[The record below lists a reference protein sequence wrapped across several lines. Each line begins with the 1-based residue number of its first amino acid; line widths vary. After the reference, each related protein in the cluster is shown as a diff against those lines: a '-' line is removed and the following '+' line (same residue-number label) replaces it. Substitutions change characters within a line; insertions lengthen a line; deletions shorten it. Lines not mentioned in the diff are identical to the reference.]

1 MLKTLKVILPLA
13 IFMVIAFFLWK
24 GLGGTPGR
32 IPSPLIGK
40 PVPTFSMETL
50 KNPAIKFNN
59 KDLLGH
65 VSIINVWATW
75 CYACRAE
82 HPVLMDISEHNKV
95 AIYGLNYKDQRKSAL
110 NWIDKYGDPYKTVI
124 FDPKGKLAINF
135 GVYGAPETFVV
146 DKKGIIRYKYTGP
159 ISPDAWKDDI
169 LPIVKK
175 LQG

>member
-1 MLKTLKVILPLA
+1 MLKKLKVILPLV
-13 IFMVIAFFLWK
+13 IFLTIAFFLWK
-24 GLGGTPGR
+24 GLSGTPNR

-40 PVPTFSMETL
+40 SVPTFDIATL
-50 KNPAIKFNN
+50 QNPQVKFSN
-59 KDLLGH
+59 KELLGH

-82 HPVLMDISEHNKV
+82 HSVLMDISEHNKV
-95 AIYGLNYKDQRKSAL
+95 AIYGLNYKDKRQSAL
-110 NWIDKYGDPYKTVI
+110 DWLNKYGDPYKQVL
-124 FDPKGKLAINF
+124 FDPKGTLAINF

-169 LPIVKK
+169 LPVVKK